1 MQRWIDPFLCVAWKT
16 ILHIDG
22 SVTGVWNVTLREI
35 DRLAVVSVLLL
46 GAIPEAFLLCKRNL
60 L

>member
-1 MQRWIDPFLCVAWKT
+1 MQKWIDPFLYVALTT

-22 SVTGVWNVTLREI
+22 SVTGVSNVTLREI
-35 DRLAVVSVLLL
+35 DRLAAVSDLLL
-46 GAIPEAFLLCKRNL
+46 RAIPEAVLLHYRNL